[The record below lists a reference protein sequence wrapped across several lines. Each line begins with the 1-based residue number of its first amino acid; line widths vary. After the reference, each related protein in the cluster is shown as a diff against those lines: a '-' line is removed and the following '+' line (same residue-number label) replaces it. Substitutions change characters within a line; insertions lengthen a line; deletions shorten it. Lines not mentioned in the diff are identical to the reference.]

1 MSETNGVEADES
13 PQLDKLAAALA
24 KAQAAV
30 AHADPSRTAA
40 VTKDGTK
47 RRKYATLADVMD
59 AGRPALS
66 ANGLAVVQHPSGG
79 EGGLVL
85 TSWLLHESG
94 QWMRSRL
101 SVPYAASQA
110 MSETQALGSA
120 ITYCRRYAYAAI
132 CGVAVED
139 DDAESTKGAEGGQ
152 ESATEAAP
160 LPTTF
165 PPFGKGQGQP
175 IAGAQVSELEW
186 YAARMREGVVDPEKA
201 RFKGKNEAMLR
212 AVEAEL
218 ARQRGPALG
227 PKPETI
233 TAPPPPP
240 ASRPLV
246 VEVRSGE
253 TEETAKARAIYET
266 ACELIGR
273 AQSLAQVDKVVKSAK
288 GKVSDVDFG
297 ALEDKGWARK
307 TELQHPAAIPEP
319 GEDG

>member
-1 MSETNGVEADES
+1 VSETHGVEADES

-30 AHADPSRTAA
+30 AHADPSRTAKI
-40 VTKDGTK
+40 TKDGTAK
-47 RRKYATLADVMD
+47 RKYATLADVMD
-59 AGRPALS
+59 AGRPALA

-139 DDAESTKGAEGGQ
+139 DDAESTKSAEDGQ
-152 ESATEAAP
+152 GNTTEAVP

-186 YAARMREGVVDPEKA
+186 YAARMREGIVDPEKA
-201 RFKGKNEAMLR
+201 RFKGKNEAMLK
-212 AVEAEL
+212 AIEAEL
-218 ARQRGPALG
+218 ARQRGATPEGKRETKAGPSTPFDRLAAL
-227 PKPETI
+227 
-233 TAPPPPP
+233 
-240 ASRPLV
+240 
-246 VEVRSGE
+246 
-253 TEETAKARAIYET
+253 AKAHKVPTPRVAEWLKGNGFPNWDKAQAGVKDDMVIAFERF
-266 ACELIGR
+266 AMDFGR
-273 AQSLAQVDKVVKSAK
+273 AVAAELGDGAREPGDEDPAEMMNPEEGAK
-288 GKVSDVDFG
+288 G
-297 ALEDKGWARK
+297 
-307 TELQHPAAIPEP
+307 
-319 GEDG
+319 